1 METSGLFEPDVL
13 MGDEWGATFR
23 RRGAMSSEKRLMLA
37 VLKNALQ
44 SYQKYALAQSA
55 HESQLFE
62 EVAEW
67 IECEYSEWFFSFR
80 SICENLEINPV
91 YLRRRLV
98 EWRQQAMGS
107 QQEICES
114 AR

>member
-1 METSGLFEPDVL
+1 MEAAGLFEPDVL

-44 SYQKYALAQSA
+44 SYQKYALAENA
-55 HESQLFE
+55 HESQLFD

-67 IECEYSEWFFSFR
+67 IDCDYSEWFFSFQ

-98 EWRQQAMGS
+98 EWRRHALDS
-107 QQEICES
+107 RPVPCRS
-114 AR
+114 AP